1 MASEQKSILIGV
13 DFSGG
18 SERALAVAV
27 SLAESLSARLHIVH
41 VYEPIAM
48 VAPEAVLLTGE
59 VQGQMEA
66 ERQQRTALVAEWALR
81 HVGERVPCTTHVVDG
96 TSLDGLLGEIHRVK
110 PELVVVGSHGRG
122 ALMRMLMGSVSTALC
137 HRSPVPVVV
146 VPPASQGAAA

>member
-1 MASEQKSILIGV
+1 MASDEKSILIGV

-27 SLAESLSARLHIVH
+27 GLAASLNARLHLVH
-41 VYEPIAM
+41 VYEPIAL
-48 VAPEAVLLTGE
+48 VAPEAVLPTGE

-66 ERQQRTALVAEWALR
+66 ERQQRTATLAEWAMR
-81 HVGERVPCTTHVVDG
+81 HVGDRVPCTTHVVDG
-96 TSLDGLLGEIHRVK
+96 TSLDALLGEIHRVR
-110 PELVVVGSHGRG
+110 PEFVVVGSHGRG

-146 VPPASQGAAA
+146 VPPATQGAAA

>member
-1 MASEQKSILIGV
+1 MASDGKSILIGV

-18 SERALAVAV
+18 SERALEQAVTLAT
-27 SLAESLSARLHIVH
+27 SLNAHLHVVH
-41 VYEPIAM
+41 VYEPIAL

-59 VQGQMEA
+59 VQGQIEV
-66 ERQQRTALVAEWALR
+66 ERQQRMAMLAEWAMK

-96 TSLDGLLGEIHRVK
+96 TSLDALLGEIHRLK

-146 VPPASQGAAA
+146 VPPASQGAPA

>member
-1 MASEQKSILIGV
+1 MASDKKNILVGV
-13 DFSGG
+13 DFSTG
-18 SERALAVAV
+18 SERALEQAVVLAT
-27 SLAESLSARLHIVH
+27 SLNAHLNVVH

-66 ERQQRTALVAEWALR
+66 ERQQRTATLAEWALR
-81 HVGERVPCTTHVVDG
+81 FVGDRVPCTTHVVDG
-96 TSLDGLLGEIHRVK
+96 MSLDAMLGEIQRLK

-146 VPPASQGAAA
+146 VPPASQGAAS

>member
-1 MASEQKSILIGV
+1 MASDEKSILVGV
-13 DFSGG
+13 DFSEG
-18 SERALAVAV
+18 SERALEQAVT
-27 SLAESLSARLHIVH
+27 LALGLRARVHVVH

-66 ERQQRTALVAEWALR
+66 ERQQRTTMLAEWAQRL
-81 HVGERVPCTTHVVDG
+81 VGDRVPCVTHVIDG
-96 TSLDGLLGEIHRVK
+96 ASLDGMLEEIRRVK

-146 VPPASQGAAA
+146 VPPAPKGAAS